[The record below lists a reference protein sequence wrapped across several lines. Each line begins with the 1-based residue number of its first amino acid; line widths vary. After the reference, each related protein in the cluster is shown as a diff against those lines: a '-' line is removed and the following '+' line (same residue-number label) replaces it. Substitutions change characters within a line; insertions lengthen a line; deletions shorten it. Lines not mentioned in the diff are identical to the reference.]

1 MKPKNIVIV
10 LFCHF
15 SAVRIGYVE
24 TSFSVC
30 ETEPDI
36 VLEIQ
41 LLEGTIAPKCGN
53 IVVTVSTSD
62 QTALGWLSNNTLCTH
77 STYPVIWTIMLDG

>member
-1 MKPKNIVIV
+1 M
-10 LFCHF
+10 
-15 SAVRIGYVE
+15 RIGYVE

-30 ETEPDI
+30 ETESDI

-62 QTALGWLSNNTLCTH
+62 QTASGWLSNNTLCTH
-77 STYPVIWTIMLDG
+77 GIYTPSNMEIALLCRMVSYMH

>member
-1 MKPKNIVIV
+1 M
-10 LFCHF
+10 
-15 SAVRIGYVE
+15 RIGYVE
-24 TSFSVC
+24 TSLSVC
-30 ETEPDI
+30 ETESDI

-62 QTALGWLSNNTLCTH
+62 QTALGWLSYYTLCAH
-77 STYPVIWTIMLDG
+77 GIYIPSNMEIALLCRMVSYMH

>member
-1 MKPKNIVIV
+1 M
-10 LFCHF
+10 
-15 SAVRIGYVE
+15 RIGYVE

-30 ETEPDI
+30 ETESDI

-53 IVVTVSTSD
+53 VVVTVSTSD
-62 QTALGWLSNNTLCTH
+62 RTALGWLSNNTLCTH
-77 STYPVIWTIMLDG
+77 GPSPVIALLCKNFSCTQI

>member
-1 MKPKNIVIV
+1 M
-10 LFCHF
+10 
-15 SAVRIGYVE
+15 RIGYVE
-24 TSFSVC
+24 TSLSVC
-30 ETEPDI
+30 ETESDI
-36 VLEIQ
+36 VLVIQ

-77 STYPVIWTIMLDG
+77 GTYPMIWKLHYYAGRLR